1 MFSFICFK
9 YHRALQMKLL
19 AERILRK
26 HINLKF
32 YDHFNSNFII
42 ENYGLKRAKKI
53 YDAIDILSNIDH
65 RRKLHLI
72 S

>member
-1 MFSFICFK
+1 
-9 YHRALQMKLL
+9 MKKL
-19 AERILRK
+19 AEKILRK

-32 YDHFNSNFII
+32 YDLFNSNFYI

-53 YDAIDILSNIDH
+53 YDSIDVLSNIDH

-72 S
+72 SQTVFNNH